1 MQSSIYRFLCL
12 AAGVAAFN
20 LVISVAGDNA
30 WSQATRTIRIVV
42 TFPAKS
48 GGDLLTRVIADQ
60 IGRQHGVNFLVE
72 NADAIKGTEAVSRAA
87 PDGNTLL
94 VLNNNFT
101 ANAKLQKP
109 PYDPLT
115 SFIPICN
122 LANGPVLIVVDAA
135 SPYRSLGD
143 LLAAAREKPGQ
154 IVVAGTQGP
163 PQIAIE
169 LLKRAAKVDIAY
181 TATTGGSAPMDAL
194 ISHRATAAVQLYIAA
209 REQLAANKVRA
220 LAITSRDRKEI
231 LPDVPTVAES
241 GLPGYEAEYW
251 DGIYAP
257 AGTPADVVAQLAAW
271 FGTAAITPETKAT
284 LTAQTYSPV
293 GVCGA
298 DFVAFIHREVEE
310 YGRVVREANIKAE

>member
-1 MQSSIYRFLCL
+1 MYRFLRL
-12 AAGVAAFN
+12 AAGAAFI
-20 LVISVAGDNA
+20 LITSVGGDSA
-30 WSQATRTIRIVV
+30 WSQSTRTIKIVV

-48 GGDLLTRVIADQ
+48 GGDMLTRVIADQ
-60 IGRQHGVNFLVE
+60 IGRQHGVNFVVE
-72 NADAIKGTEAVSRAA
+72 NVDALKGTEAVSRSA

-101 ANAKLQKP
+101 ANPKLQKP

-122 LANGPVLIVVDAA
+122 LASGPVLIVVDAA
-135 SPYRSLGD
+135 SPYRTLGD
-143 LLAAAREKPGQ
+143 LLAGARDNPGQ

-169 LLKRAAKVDIAY
+169 LIKRATKVDMAY
-181 TATTGGSAPMDAL
+181 MVTTGGSAPMDAL
-194 ISHRATAAVQLYIAA
+194 TSHRATAAVQLYINA
-209 REQLAANKVRA
+209 RDQLTTNKVRA

-241 GLPGYEAEYW
+241 GLPGYAAEYW

-257 AGTPADVVAQLAAW
+257 AGTPVDIVAQLAGW
-271 FGTAAITPETKAT
+271 FGVAAATPETKAT

-298 DFVAFIHREVEE
+298 EFVTFIHKELEE
-310 YGRVVREANIKAE
+310 YGRIVREANIKAE